1 MFLTTNGKIS
11 MLDDSV
17 FYSIGK
23 PKIELDPFAIKAL
36 NATEKYLKDEFKTDP
51 KEKLIQ
57 RGLTEQIANLSAR
70 LESSGLDDTHRLLLS
85 SPDIYAVLIN
95 TALDVSKVQTDD
107 LEGLYNA
114 ILRAVGDKPK
124 RLFLAWML
132 TQVIDAHSIRVQPND
147 EKWHRIDDLTL
158 ERGIPIR
165 IGQVEPAV
173 MALLDTLNKE
183 GNIPYYLNQYAQ
195 RGEINSTAFTS
206 AIKQSMINYLIKIGL
221 QITSEIDFKAGK
233 YDEYFALAF
242 NEALKIS
249 TAAEDPIDQA
259 RTKGSET
266 TWDFTVDIFD
276 AVQEQAVIP
285 ANIRAAGAL
294 DYIYYIGERL
304 QVFNVANALVLRWAS
319 ASLDI
324 PDGKTAAALYRF
336 HKLRSDRST
345 PEERA
350 MLYKRVLDRGNGKL
364 LSNMVVNEPFPGL
377 WNTLMSEVA
386 EYIRKSEN
394 NKLSDNNVSRTQLY
408 QATKNLQYN
417 LTEHMT
423 GMAHLQVTED
433 YAHLQEALAILKF
446 DDILNH
452 FGGRRKSI
460 WNVIETVA
468 KQDLGIAVPSSA
480 IRTIA
485 IEGNKVFQWLAKFNE
500 GMVKENEFKVLL
512 DAAEA
517 WIIAQASLDSDDDSP
532 HTEKTKGKEKKQVAH
547 HGKNNRKDDDDDD
560 DDFDDWEV

>member
-17 FYSIGK
+17 FYSISK
-23 PKIELDPFAIKAL
+23 PKIELDPYAIKAL
-36 NATEKYLKDEFKTDP
+36 SATEKYLKDEFKTDP
-51 KEKLIQ
+51 KQKLIQ

-132 TQVIDAHSIRVQPND
+132 TQVIDAHSIRVQPDD
-147 EKWHRIDDLTL
+147 EKWQRIDDLTL

-165 IGQVEPAV
+165 NGQVEPAV

-183 GNIPYYLNQYAQ
+183 GNIPFYVGQYIK
-195 RGEINSTAFTS
+195 RGEINSTAFTP

-233 YDEYFALAF
+233 YDEYFALAY

-350 MLYKRVLDRGNGKL
+350 MLYKRVLNRGNGKL
-364 LSNMVVNEPFPGL
+364 LSNMVVNEPFSGF

-394 NKLSDNNVSRTQLY
+394 NKSSDNNVSRTQLY

-485 IEGNKVFQWLAKFNE
+485 IEGNKVFQWIAKFNE
-500 GMVKENEFKVLL
+500 GMVKENEFKALL
-512 DAAEA
+512 DAGEA
-517 WIIAQASLDSDDDSP
+517 WIIAQASLDSDDESP
-532 HTEKTKGKEKKQVAH
+532 YTEKTKEKEKKQVAS
-547 HGKNNRKDDDDDD
+547 HGKNNRKDDEES

>member
-1 MFLTTNGKIS
+1 
-11 MLDDSV
+11 
-17 FYSIGK
+17 
-23 PKIELDPFAIKAL
+23 
-36 NATEKYLKDEFKTDP
+36 
-51 KEKLIQ
+51 
-57 RGLTEQIANLSAR
+57 
-70 LESSGLDDTHRLLLS
+70 
-85 SPDIYAVLIN
+85 
-95 TALDVSKVQTDD
+95 
-107 LEGLYNA
+107 
-114 ILRAVGDKPK
+114 
-124 RLFLAWML
+124 
-132 TQVIDAHSIRVQPND
+132 
-147 EKWHRIDDLTL
+147 
-158 ERGIPIR
+158 
-165 IGQVEPAV
+165 
-173 MALLDTLNKE
+173 
-183 GNIPYYLNQYAQ
+183 
-195 RGEINSTAFTS
+195 
-206 AIKQSMINYLIKIGL
+206 MINYLIKIGL

-233 YDEYFALAF
+233 FDEYFALAY
-242 NEALKIS
+242 NEALKTS

-350 MLYKRVLDRGNGKL
+350 MLYKRVFDRGNGKL

-377 WNTLMSEVA
+377 WSTLMTEIA

-394 NKLSDNNVSRTQLY
+394 NKSSDNNVSRTQLY

-417 LTEHMT
+417 LSEHMT

-433 YAHLQEALAILKF
+433 YAHLQEALTILKF

-452 FGGRRKSI
+452 FGGRRKNI

-468 KQDLGIAVPSSA
+468 KQDLGIAIPSSA

-485 IEGNKVFQWLAKFNE
+485 IEGNKVFQWIAKFNE
-500 GMVKENEFKVLL
+500 GMVKENEFKALL
-512 DAAEA
+512 DAGEA
-517 WIIAQASLDSDDDSP
+517 WIIAQASLDSDAEVP
-532 HTEKTKGKEKKQVAH
+532 QKEKEKKVV
-547 HGKNNRKDDDDDD
+547 KNHRKDDPDE

>member
-23 PKIELDPFAIKAL
+23 PKIELDPYAIKAL
-36 NATEKYLKDEFKTDP
+36 SATEKYLKDEFKTDP

-70 LESSGLDDTHRLLLS
+70 LDSSGLDDTHRLLLS

-95 TALDVSKVQTDD
+95 TALDISKVQTDD

-114 ILRAVGDKPK
+114 ILRSVGDKPK

-132 TQVIDAHSIRVQPND
+132 TQVIDAHSIRVQPDD
-147 EKWHRIDDLTL
+147 EKWQRIDDLTL

-165 IGQVEPAV
+165 NGQVEPAV

-183 GNIPYYLNQYAQ
+183 GNIPFYLNQYAQ
-195 RGEINSTAFTS
+195 RGEINSTAFTP

-233 YDEYFALAF
+233 YDEYFALAY
-242 NEALKIS
+242 NEALKTS

-266 TWDFTVDIFD
+266 NWDFTVDIFD

-350 MLYKRVLDRGNGKL
+350 MLYKRVLNRGNGKL
-364 LSNMVVNEPFPGL
+364 LSNMVVNEPFSGF
-377 WNTLMSEVA
+377 WNTLMSEIA

-394 NKLSDNNVSRTQLY
+394 NKSSDNNVSRTQLY

-485 IEGNKVFQWLAKFNE
+485 IEGNKVFQWIAKFNE
-500 GMVKENEFKVLL
+500 GMVKENEFKALL
-512 DAAEA
+512 DAGEA
-517 WIIAQASLDSDDDSP
+517 WIIAQASLESDDDSP
-532 HTEKTKGKEKKQVAH
+532 HTEKSQEKEKKQVAH
-547 HGKNNRKDDDDDD
+547 HGKNHHKDDEEH